1 MKRSSLA
8 IPVPFRFSARRMF
21 HRAKAQGFRPITG
34 CRTQERIIALTFDDG
49 PHQEYTPRILEVL
62 ERLQVVATFFVI
74 GEHVS
79 RHPALV
85 RRIAG
90 SGHTLGNHT
99 GSHRR
104 LVGQTVRTVADE
116 LRACEQ
122 AIASHSQVRTNLMRP
137 PFGEYDV
144 KAFLTIRSMG
154 YQVINWAS
162 AGEDWRGDAAGRVA
176 QRVIDDAQ
184 PGGIVLLHDGCG
196 TFHPVA
202 GGRGVTEDRMPTVE
216 ALPIIVEELRA
227 KGFRFVSIPQLLGAG
242 PALRKAWLA

>member
-1 MKRSSLA
+1 MKRLSLA
-8 IPVPFRFSARRMF
+8 IPVPFRYNARRVF

-34 CRTQERIIALTFDDG
+34 CRTREKIIALTFDDG
-49 PHQEYTPRILEVL
+49 PHPDFTPRILEMLDRYEVA
-62 ERLQVVATFFVI
+62 ATFFVI
-74 GEHVS
+74 GQHVS

-85 RRIAG
+85 RRIVS

-104 LVGQTVRTVADE
+104 LVGQSVRTVADE

-122 AIASHSQVRTNLMRP
+122 AIAAYSQVSTTLMRP

-144 KAFLTIRSMG
+144 KAFLTIRSLG

-162 AGEDWRGDAAGRVA
+162 AGEDWQGDAAGTVA

-196 TFHPVA
+196 SFHPVA
-202 GGRGVTEDRMPTVE
+202 GGRGVTEDRTPTVE
-216 ALPIIVEELRA
+216 AVPIIVEELRR
-227 KGFRFVSIPQLLGAG
+227 KGFRFVSIPQLLDAG
-242 PALRKAWLA
+242 PALRKAWLS